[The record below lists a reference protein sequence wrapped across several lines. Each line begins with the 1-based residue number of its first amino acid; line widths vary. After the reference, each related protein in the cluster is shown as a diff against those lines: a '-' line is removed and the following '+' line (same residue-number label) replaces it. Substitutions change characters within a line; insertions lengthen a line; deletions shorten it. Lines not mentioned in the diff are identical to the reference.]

1 MARKDFKMSF
11 AKKYNKNNVYNFK
24 FDESTEYI
32 TLKELC
38 ENNVEYLRLNG
49 FYKNRNSKFGK
60 NYVAVCDKWL
70 INLPKHMNETIEEI
84 NKDVEAIADIND
96 GKVGIKPYQYN
107 KENKACYSIN
117 FIDL

>member
-1 MARKDFKMSF
+1 VARKDLKMSF
-11 AKKYNKNNVYNFK
+11 ANKYNKNSVYNFK
-24 FDESTEYI
+24 FDDSNEYT
-32 TLKELC
+32 TLKELYD
-38 ENNVEYLRLNG
+38 NNVGYLRLNG
-49 FYKNRNSKFGK
+49 FYKNRHSKFGV

-70 INLPKHMNETIEEI
+70 INLPKHMNDTVEKIS
-84 NKDVEAIADIND
+84 KDVEAIADIND